1 MATTTEMFNEKSR
14 GHSHSRHRLLMAG
27 HTVLMLGMVLGA
39 VALTGPAGAAT
50 MGDLALQSLYVVKD
64 MAVGLVSNLDVLADI
79 AGNTLEG
86 NFAPNTWDAAMS
98 HGAMGAEHALHG
110 AAGHGVHA
118 GTGLFDQWMSALSP
132 EEISGIQSDLQG
144 PLGGMSMREYFELNF
159 SHGMHVK

>member
-1 MATTTEMFNEKSR
+1 MATTSEMFNEKSGAHAHK
-14 GHSHSRHRLLMAG
+14 GHGKAMFVHG
-27 HTVLMLGMVLGA
+27 VLMLGMVLGA
-39 VALTGPAGAAT
+39 VAWAGPAGAAT
-50 MGDLALQSLYVVKD
+50 IGDLALQSLYVVKD

-98 HGAMGAEHALHG
+98 HSGMGAEHALHG
-110 AAGHGVHA
+110 AAGHGVHGA
-118 GTGLFDQWMSALSP
+118 SALFDQWLGALSP